1 MEKLEIRPLL
11 AVLVVEAHTS
21 FTEAREMT
29 LNDAQA
35 VLDFLAEK
43 KNAQQ

>member
-1 MEKLEIRPLL
+1 MEELEIRPLL
-11 AVLVVEAHTS
+11 AALVVEAHTS

-29 LNDAQA
+29 LKDAQA

-43 KNAQQ
+43 NKAQQ